1 MLASSSRVD
10 NFLLSGQN
18 VTCTH
23 GFVLVIGTART
34 RHRKSIAFPANVTRS
49 PPPPVFEERAWV
61 RGYYYSA
68 IIFTLK
74 SLTFISCGYTVWGY
88 VLMLKL
94 IELSK

>member
-49 PPPPVFEERAWV
+49 PPPLFLRREP
-61 RGYYYSA
+61 GYEATTTVPSS
-68 IIFTLK
+68 
-74 SLTFISCGYTVWGY
+74 SLSRV
-88 VLMLKL
+88 
-94 IELSK
+94 